1 MGTDDEGNRLGIGIY
16 RQLAIKRRNVQQG
29 KFNNER
35 SMHAKWENVC
45 RMEKI
50 EIRESM
56 NAHKDKTVGK
66 TLV

>member
-1 MGTDDEGNRLGIGIY
+1 VE
-16 RQLAIKRRNVQQG
+16 QE